1 MKTNKFKPVYV
12 IDITNDTTVADTI
25 ASVVLARTSAN
36 LKISEN
42 DLTDITISTISNI
55 TNNVIADLFGDH
67 NAVIK
72 TNNGFKQ
79 IDLCMFEMKDDEQF
93 CLTTDSAKI
102 RKKNIFKRF
111 WNWITRKNKK

>member
-25 ASVVLARTSAN
+25 ASVVLAKASAN
-36 LKISEN
+36 LKISDN
-42 DLTDITISTISNI
+42 DLTDITMYTISNI
-55 TNNVIADLFGDH
+55 TDNVVADLFGNH

-72 TNNGFKQ
+72 TKNGFKQ
-79 IDLCMFEMKDDEQF
+79 IDLCTFEMQEDDQF
-93 CLTTDSAKI
+93 CITIDGPKI

>member
-12 IDITNDTTVADTI
+12 IDITNDTTVVDTI
-25 ASVVLARTSAN
+25 ASVVLARARAS
-36 LKISEN
+36 LEISEN
-42 DLTDITISTISNI
+42 DLTDITVSTISTI
-55 TNNVIADLFGDH
+55 TNDIIAELFGNH

-79 IDLCMFEMKDDEQF
+79 IDLCMFEMKEDEQF
-93 CLTTDSAKI
+93 CLTTDCAKI

-111 WNWITRKNKK
+111 WNWVTRKNKK

>member
-1 MKTNKFKPVYV
+1 MKANKFKPAYV

-25 ASVVLARTSAN
+25 ASVVLARARAS
-36 LKISEN
+36 LKNSEN

-55 TNNVIADLFGDH
+55 TNDIIAELFGDH

-79 IDLCMFEMKDDEQF
+79 IDLCMFEM
-93 CLTTDSAKI
+93 
-102 RKKNIFKRF
+102 
-111 WNWITRKNKK
+111 